1 MEAHARA
8 AIDIYDRVL
17 RYAEVEQYGSR
28 YRLLRL
34 GSCDFDFDVGREL
47 ANATSGKQLVTVADA
62 LRDVFSG
69 SVAATLNITVHPP
82 RCFSFFSPMPFGSDP
97 GDRKLRLQQEAAL
110 LAGTER
116 PVHITADVV
125 HTQVLQSG
133 GRVDW
138 MHVLAIEESIQS
150 RVDRLASK
158 LPQPRRRLMVG
169 MHAAAS
175 TIGRLQRWP
184 SGESGRGPF
193 ILAIGWYP
201 DHVEYTLCH
210 DQQWY
215 FSKHTDAIPPVD
227 VAYFAVVMMKQLR
240 LKPDLVRRI
249 YVYGNA
255 VDLSLFPD
263 LETVFDLEAHRL
275 NPLSVLDLDPGSL
288 ASDFDA
294 EAYVG
299 CVGAAL

>member
-8 AIDIYDRVL
+8 AVDIYDRIL

-34 GSCDFDFDVGREL
+34 GSCDFDFDVGRAL
-47 ANATSGKQLVTVADA
+47 ADPSDATQLVTVADA

-69 SVAATLNITVHPP
+69 SVASALNITIHPP
-82 RCFSFFSPMPFGSDP
+82 NCFSFFSPLPSGSDAA
-97 GDRKLRLQQEAAL
+97 DRKIRLQQEAAL
-110 LAGTER
+110 LAGSEH
-116 PVHITADVV
+116 PVHITADAV
-125 HTQVLQSG
+125 HTQSLDSG
-133 GRVDW
+133 GHVDW
-138 MHVLAIEESIQS
+138 VHVLAVDEAVQS
-150 RVDRLASK
+150 RIDRIVSK
-158 LPQPRRRLMVG
+158 LPQPRRRLMVA

-175 TIGRLQRWP
+175 TIARLQRWP
-184 SGESGRGPF
+184 SGESERGAF
-193 ILAIGWYP
+193 ILAIGWYA
-201 DHVEYTLCH
+201 DHVEYTLCR

-215 FSKHTDAIPPVD
+215 FSKHTGALPPVD
-227 VAYFAVVMMKQLR
+227 VTYFAAAMLNQLR
-240 LKPDLVRRI
+240 LKPGQVRQI
-249 YVYGNA
+249 YIYGNG
-255 VDLSLFPD
+255 VDLASFSD
-263 LETVFDLEAHRL
+263 LETVFELEPHRL